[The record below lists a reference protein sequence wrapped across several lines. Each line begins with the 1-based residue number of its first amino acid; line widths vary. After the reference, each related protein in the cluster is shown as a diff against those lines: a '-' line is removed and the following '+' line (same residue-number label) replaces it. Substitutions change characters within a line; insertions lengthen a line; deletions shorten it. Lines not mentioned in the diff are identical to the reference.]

1 MTFLKS
7 NIDTQVGVWKVRLN
21 AELTALNAND
31 VINPEKTEVDNTKTI
46 VNNHLTAISTWQGH
60 PTTGTGTSRFGTNL
74 PPLQTDAA
82 SRPAEMTTRA
92 SAIVGYL
99 GSVTQ
104 DAEGA
109 VTGSGHYLNL
119 IQNLNLRLNKMA
131 GSLRNFYQNDLIG
144 TAFDQQIMA
153 AQALADRDSQTFL
166 IREFSEDA
174 SGSDLVRLT
183 DVSNLSGGQAVKV
196 MSNTQPVLDL
206 TIVSIT
212 GTDVL
217 LSAIIPDTYK
227 LADKSRIVVQN

>member
-1 MTFLKS
+1 
-7 NIDTQVGVWKVRLN
+7 
-21 AELTALNAND
+21 
-31 VINPEKTEVDNTKTI
+31 
-46 VNNHLTAISTWQGH
+46 
-60 PTTGTGTSRFGTNL
+60 
-74 PPLQTDAA
+74 
-82 SRPAEMTTRA
+82 
-92 SAIVGYL
+92 
-99 GSVTQ
+99 
-104 DAEGA
+104 
-109 VTGSGHYLNL
+109 
-119 IQNLNLRLNKMA
+119 MA